1 MGLFEF
7 SSRWCCYE
15 TGNSLERGH
24 LGGLAEAVCAGTERQ
39 GSRGRVVYPGRRR
52 GGQPTSR
59 PDFNPASL
67 GRRGGPSPRPGPASG
82 RVTIAVIAHGVPG
95 VRSAGGASERPR
107 RIITQGSGGPAA
119 PSESTAPDMK
129 NQDSAASSLR
139 DSGPTRGP
147 TRHRDCNGSGP
158 VPGPATLGRR
168 PQAPQRSPVHWQ
180 AGPWECHAPHPP
192 GRAQAAMTRSVALAS
207 AG

>member
-1 MGLFEF
+1 MRPATRLNG
-7 SSRWCCYE
+7 
-15 TGNSLERGH
+15 GILEVSPR
-24 LGGLAEAVCAGTERQ
+24 AVCAGTERQ

-82 RVTIAVIAHGVPG
+82 RVTIAVIAHGGPG
-95 VRSAGGASERPR
+95 VRSGGASERPR

-147 TRHRDCNGSGP
+147 TRHCNGSGP

-168 PQAPQRSPVHWQ
+168 PQAPQRSLVRWQ
-180 AGPWECHAPHPP
+180 AGPWDARGAQHP
-192 GRAQAAMTRSVALAS
+192 RAQAAMTRSVALAS